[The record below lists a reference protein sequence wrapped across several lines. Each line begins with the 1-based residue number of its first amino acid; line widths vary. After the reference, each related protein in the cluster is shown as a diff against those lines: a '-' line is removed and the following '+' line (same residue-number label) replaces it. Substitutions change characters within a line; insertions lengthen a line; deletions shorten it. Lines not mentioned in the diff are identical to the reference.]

1 MITNEHL
8 MQTSEYLDKIVMDKW
23 LSEQFLSPV
32 WIGIFLFVVFTY
44 ILFFYLADK
53 KRLVEILLFGSL
65 VAVAFSVYDSIGE
78 LIGLWS
84 TFFRMVPLQQNFFM
98 SDLTI
103 IPLYAMLVY
112 QYANSWRTFFIGT
125 VIWAGLIAFVF
136 YYLVL
141 NRLNVFIY
149 LTPLGPYLDFVFLIL
164 IGLIARGILVF
175 LINIAIQQ
183 GNLAPKASLDRLIA
197 APALK
202 HSNDNRDDDNRKS

>member
-1 MITNEHL
+1 MVTNEHL
-8 MQTSEYLDKIVMDKW
+8 MQTSKYLDQIVTEKW

-32 WIGIFLFVVFTY
+32 WIGLFLFVLFTY

-53 KRLVEILLFGSL
+53 KRFVELLLFGSL

-84 TFFRMVPLQQNFFM
+84 TLFRMVPLQQNFFM

-103 IPLYAMLVY
+103 IPLYAMLIY
-112 QYANSWRTFFIGT
+112 QYSNSWRMFLIRT

-136 YYLVL
+136 YYLIL

-149 LTPLGPYLDFVFLIL
+149 LTPLGPYIDFVSLIL
-164 IGLIARGILVF
+164 IGLIARGILVI
-175 LINIAIQQ
+175 LLNIEIEQ
-183 GNLAPKASLDRLIA
+183 GNLAPKASLARLIA
-197 APALK
+197 GPALK
-202 HSNDNRDDDNRKS
+202 HSNNNNDDGRKS

>member
-8 MQTSEYLDKIVMDKW
+8 MQTSEYLDKIVLDKW

-32 WIGIFLFVVFTY
+32 WIGLFLFVSFTY

-53 KRLVEILLFGSL
+53 KRFIELLLFGSL

-103 IPLYAMLVY
+103 IPLYAMLIY
-112 QYANSWRTFFIGT
+112 QYANSWKTFFIGT
-125 VIWAGLIAFVF
+125 VVWAALIAFVF
-136 YYLVL
+136 YYTIL
-141 NRLNVFIY
+141 NQLNVFIY
-149 LTPLGPYLDFVFLIL
+149 LTPFGPYIDFVFLML
-164 IGLIARGILVF
+164 IGLIARGILVV
-175 LINIAIQQ
+175 LLNIEMKQ
-183 GNLAPKASLDRLIA
+183 GNLAPKASLEKLIA
-197 APALK
+197 LPALK
-202 HSNDNRDDDNRKS
+202 HSDNNNEDDNREE

>member
-32 WIGIFLFVVFTY
+32 WIGIFFFVVFTY
-44 ILFFYLADK
+44 VLFFYLADK

-65 VAVAFSVYDSIGE
+65 VAVAFSIYDSIGE
-78 LIGLWS
+78 LIGLWA

-112 QYANSWRTFFIGT
+112 QYTKSWKTFFIGT
-125 VIWAGLIAFVF
+125 VVWAGLIAFVF
-136 YYLVL
+136 YYLIL

-149 LTPLGPYLDFVFLIL
+149 LSPIGPYLDFVFLIL
-164 IGLIARGILVF
+164 TGLIARGILVV
-175 LINIAIQQ
+175 LLNIAIQQ
-183 GNLAPKASLDRLIA
+183 GNLAPKALLARLIA

-202 HSNDNRDDDNRKS
+202 HSSDNSDDDNRKS

>member
-8 MQTSEYLDKIVMDKW
+8 MQTSEYLDRIVMDKW

-32 WIGIFLFVVFTY
+32 WIGLFLFVIFTY
-44 ILFFYLADK
+44 LLFFYLADR
-53 KRLVEILLFGSL
+53 KRLVEVLLFGSL

-103 IPLYAMLVY
+103 IPLYAMLIY
-112 QYANSWRTFFIGT
+112 QYANSWKMFFIGS

-136 YYLVL
+136 YYIIL
-141 NRLNVFIY
+141 NGLNVFMY
-149 LTPLGPYLDFVFLIL
+149 LNPFGPYIDFVFLML
-164 IGLIARGILVF
+164 IGLIARGILVV
-175 LINIAIQQ
+175 LLNIEIKQ
-183 GNLAPKASLDRLIA
+183 GNLTPKASLERLIA
-197 APALK
+197 LPALK
-202 HSNDNRDDDNRKS
+202 HSNNNNDDDNSKL

>member
-1 MITNEHL
+1 VITNEHL

-32 WIGIFLFVVFTY
+32 WIGLFLFVIFTY

-53 KRLVEILLFGSL
+53 KRLVEVLLFGSL
-65 VAVAFSVYDSIGE
+65 VAVTFSLYDSIGE

-112 QYANSWRTFFIGT
+112 QYANSWKMFFIGT
-125 VIWAGLIAFVF
+125 VVWAGLIAFIF
-136 YYLVL
+136 YYIIL
-141 NRLNVFIY
+141 NGLNVFIY
-149 LTPLGPYLDFVFLIL
+149 LNPFGPYIDFVFLML
-164 IGLIARGILVF
+164 ISLIARGILVV
-175 LINIAIQQ
+175 LLNIEIEQ
-183 GNLAPKASLDRLIA
+183 GNLTPKASLERLIA
-197 APALK
+197 LPALK
-202 HSNDNRDDDNRKS
+202 HSNNNNDDDNRKS